1 LTQNEYDE
9 LGQLIRKR
17 VAGTDVIGEAS
28 LQKVDYLYNI
38 RGWLT
43 NINHVDKLTPGSD
56 PTDLFAFKISYNEVT
71 NDLAGKIE
79 PLFNGNISETFWKTA
94 MDNIKR
100 NYGYQYDALNRLTGS
115 IYQKNGLETNSYNE
129 FPTYDKNGNITTMY
143 RTGYQDESDQVMPFE
158 IDKLVYGYAS
168 NSNKLLSVHDHSHS
182 TNGFKDGN
190 VKDNDYEYDAYGN
203 MILDRNKNIESIT
216 YNHLNLPTE
225 IDFGDSGII
234 YYIYN
239 AIGVKVGKTFTTNYM
254 QQGTVVSKTDYL
266 GGFQYL
272 TPPSGAGGPQFFPT
286 AEGYVK
292 VTDGGKFNYV
302 YNYTDHLGNI
312 RVSYS
317 LNPADGELKILEENH
332 YYPFGLKHSNYNVEI
347 ADFDKDETGIF
358 AILKLVERKDYQYKY
373 NGQEWQDELGLNV
386 TAMDYRQYDNALGRF
401 NSIDALSEMQYSH
414 TPYHF
419 GYNNPVFWADP
430 TGLISEEAIAGMWNA
445 TADGTNSYWYNSG
458 SGMTSDDLGGGTGGN
473 VDFGTGEF
481 TGFES
486 LGNVNIVRNNRGD
499 SSFIGQLTSHIYSQG
514 KYYDSFR
521 AQNRTKAHDD
531 VQEYFGMLGA
541 IDPFG
546 IIDGFNAL
554 GYGLRGQK
562 ANAAVAA
569 IAILPFGVLAKGAKL
584 WSKTK
589 KMSSVQN
596 AYGHFKKHGA
606 EFPEFYN
613 AKQYV
618 EGTISFL
625 HNSPSG
631 TLMKVRGGDILKYHP
646 ATNTFG
652 VITSEGVPKT
662 MFRPDDGMDY
672 WLKQ

>member
-1 LTQNEYDE
+1 M
-9 LGQLIRKR
+9 
-17 VAGTDVIGEAS
+17 
-28 LQKVDYLYNI
+28 YNQVEH
-38 RGWLT
+38 
-43 NINHVDKLTPGSD
+43 NFGS
-56 PTDLFAFKISYNEVT
+56 EV
-71 NDLAGKIE
+71 K
-79 PLFNGNISETFWKTA
+79 PLFNGNISQTFWKTDS
-94 MDNIKR
+94 DNVR
-100 NYGYQYDALNRLTGS
+100 RSYGYKYDDLNRLLKG
-115 IYQKNGLETNSYNE
+115 IYQRNGEVTHSYDE
-129 FPTYDKNGNITTMY
+129 ELSYDKNGNIMSLNRNGFLDVPVYGMTY
-143 RTGYQDESDQVMPFE
+143 P
-158 IDKLVYGYAS
+158 IDNLVYGYAPTS
-168 NSNKLLSVHDHSHS
+168 NQLLSVYDQSQS
-182 TNGFKDGN
+182 FDGFKDGIVN
-190 VKDNDYEYDAYGN
+190 DNDYEYDAYGN

-225 IDFGDSGII
+225 IDFGSRGII
-234 YYIYN
+234 SYIYK
-239 AIGVKVGKTFTTNYM
+239 ALGVKVVKQVEAPEIKN
-254 QQGTVVSKTDYL
+254 QTDYL
-266 GGFQYL
+266 SGFQYKNDEL
-272 TPPSGAGGPQFFPT
+272 QFFPT
-286 AEGYVK
+286 AEGYVN

-317 LNPADGELKILEENH
+317 LNPADGKLKILEENH
-332 YYPFGLKHSNYNVEI
+332 YYPFGLKHNNYNVDKVHFE
-347 ADFDKDETGIF
+347 KDETGFF
-358 AILKLVERKDYQYKY
+358 AILKPVDRSDYQYKY
-373 NGQEWQDELGLNV
+373 NGKEYQDELGLNM
-386 TAMDYRQYDNALGRF
+386 TAMDWRQYDNALGRF
-401 NSIDALSEMQYSH
+401 NGMDALSEMQYSH

-569 IAILPFGVLAKGAKL
+569 IAILPFGDLAKLVKIQKHHIIPKAVFRDAGEAI
-584 WSKTK
+584 
-589 KMSSVQN
+589 QN
-596 AYGHFKKHGA
+596 AMELNGGFNLKKLPAPFHGNHPQYS
-606 EFPEFYN
+606 EYVGNQLN
-613 AKQYV
+613 AIRNAGVTPGSIQALQKNLNGMINDAYD
-618 EGTISFL
+618 
-625 HNSPSG
+625 NY
-631 TLMKVRGGDILKYHP
+631 K
-646 ATNTFG
+646 ATGQNLNDY
-652 VITSEGVPKT
+652 
-662 MFRPDDGMDY
+662 FR
-672 WLKQ
+672 QFNNN

>member
-1 LTQNEYDE
+1 M
-9 LGQLIRKR
+9 
-17 VAGTDVIGEAS
+17 
-28 LQKVDYLYNI
+28 
-38 RGWLT
+38 
-43 NINHVDKLTPGSD
+43 
-56 PTDLFAFKISYNEVT
+56 YNEVEH
-71 NDLAGKIE
+71 NFGGEVK
-79 PLFNGNISETFWKTA
+79 PLFNGNISQTFWKTDS
-94 MDNIKR
+94 DNVR
-100 NYGYQYDALNRLTGS
+100 RSYGYKYDGLNRLLKG
-115 IYQKNGLETNSYNE
+115 IYQKGTEGVTHSFDETL
-129 FPTYDKNGNITTMY
+129 TYDPNGNIMTLH
-143 RTGYQDESDQVMPFE
+143 RNGFQDGSELSTPFE
-158 IDKLVYGYAS
+158 IDNLLYGYAA
-168 NSNKLLSVHDHSHS
+168 NSNRLLSVHDQSLKLD
-182 TNGFKDGN
+182 GFKDGN
-190 VKDNDYEYDAYGN
+190 LTGIDYDYDLNGN
-203 MILDRNKNIESIT
+203 MNRDKNKKIQTIK
-216 YNHLNLPTE
+216 YNHLNLPTL
-225 IDFGDSGII
+225 ITFDNGSKIS
-234 YYIYN
+234 YLYN
-239 AIGVKVGKTFTTNYM
+239 AVGVKLGKIASTTSTT
-254 QQGTVVSKTDYL
+254 QSTLVTAVEYL
-266 GGFQYL
+266 TGFQYSNNEL
-272 TPPSGAGGPQFFPT
+272 QFFPT
-286 AEGYVK
+286 SEGYVS
-292 VTDGGKFNYV
+292 VTDGNRYNYV
-302 YNYTDHLGNI
+302 FNYTDHLGNI
-312 RVSYS
+312 RLSYTQS
-317 LNPADGELKILEENH
+317 GTELKILEENH
-332 YYPFGLKHSNYNVEI
+332 YYPFGLKHSSYNT
-347 ADFDKDETGIF
+347 DKAQYKKEVGGF
-358 AILKLVERKDYQYKY
+358 SVILLPTERSDYQYKY